1 MNGEDCKDAD
11 PDCGIGN
18 NQCYNFKHIKS
29 KMSFRDSSRYN
40 EYSVECI
47 SLDSEETYVNL

>member
-11 PDCGIGN
+11 PDGGIGN
-18 NQCYNFKHIKS
+18 DQCYNFKHVKS

-40 EYSVECI
+40 EYSVEYI
-47 SLDSEETYVNL
+47 SLESKERS